1 MISCLT
7 EQLNGESCSS
17 VAECLVTGAICNGG
31 TCECPDTLYLQGT
44 SCMDSKYCFL
54 HSGKSATIPE
64 SNHGLVVYK
73 EHYA

>member
-17 VAECLVTGAICNGG
+17 VAECLVTDAICNRG

-44 SCMDSKYCFL
+44 SCMDSKYCYLMFVRIQL
-54 HSGKSATIPE
+54 TEEYGDS
-64 SNHGLVVYK
+64 VV
-73 EHYA
+73 EC